1 MTATAL
7 AEKLGSVVRHVPFG
21 RDSQHP
27 VAGDGL
33 LRLDATDPAPRIW
46 PAGDAGQSTT
56 EYAFVLVVV
65 AVIGLALYAV
75 GPEKIQSLFSSIV
88 DKLSGDA
95 QAKIKLR
102 MP

>member
-1 MTATAL
+1 MMAPAL
-7 AEKLGSVVRHVPFG
+7 VEKLGSVASHIRHR
-21 RDSQHP
+21 RDCEHP
-27 VAGDGL
+27 VSGDGL
-33 LRLDATDPAPRIW
+33 LRLGAAEAAPSIW
-46 PAGDAGQSTT
+46 PSGDAGQSTT